1 MCLLSISFLLS
12 FCRELPCKT
21 NGVFSLLVKITCRG
35 TLGLTQASI
44 LDHDGDG
51 EQWAPFTS
59 GLAGAVLFVCF
70 SIHKGLYKK
79 NSRVV
84 SKCRYY
90 PWKACQNTLSNIN
103 SACQKYGHVV
113 FHSHTPG

>member
-79 NSRVV
+79 KLPGRIEMPILPLESL
-84 SKCRYY
+84 SEY
-90 PWKACQNTLSNIN
+90 PVKH
-103 SACQKYGHVV
+103 K
-113 FHSHTPG
+113 